1 MSLIK
6 PIIKRLNSGEE
17 EEIESDDI
25 IKAVKDEI
33 SRKVSIDSRRL
44 SLNALELLTRENGL
58 EHALGDIVR
67 EAYEQV
73 KAKKASKLKDVIMQ
87 ELIEVQKMLDARN
100 KAIT

>member
-33 SRKVSIDSRRL
+33 SRKVSIDIL
-44 SLNALELLTRENGL
+44 
-58 EHALGDIVR
+58 
-67 EAYEQV
+67 
-73 KAKKASKLKDVIMQ
+73 
-87 ELIEVQKMLDARN
+87 
-100 KAIT
+100 